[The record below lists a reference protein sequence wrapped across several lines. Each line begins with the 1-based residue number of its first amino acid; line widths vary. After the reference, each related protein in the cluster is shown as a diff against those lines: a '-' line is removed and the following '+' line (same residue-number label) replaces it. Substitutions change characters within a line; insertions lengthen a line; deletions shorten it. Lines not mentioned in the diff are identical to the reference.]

1 MFTVYIL
8 KSNKD
13 DKRYVGFTD
22 NLARRLYEHNSGK
35 VKSTNYRKPLEL
47 IYTEEFDDKYDAMK
61 REKFF
66 KTPAGRDFLDSI
78 GKKNFWGKVCNPAT
92 GGTNPTGTSRISS
105 IKYVYRLYPKKQ

>member
-22 NLARRLYEHNSGK
+22 NLDRRLSEHNSGK
-35 VKSTNYRKPLEL
+35 VKSTKYRKPLEL
-47 IYTEEFDDKYDAMK
+47 IYYENFADKSDAME

-66 KTPAGRDFLDSI
+66 KTHSGRDFLDSI
-78 GKKNFWGKVCNPAT
+78 GK
-92 GGTNPTGTSRISS
+92 
-105 IKYVYRLYPKKQ
+105 